1 MTGLLFSCGH
11 HISGESMVKQYNIID
26 SLLAGIDTI
35 TPQVPITELL
45 FYNEIADS
53 ISERTGLY
61 FCI

>member
-1 MTGLLFSCGH
+1 
-11 HISGESMVKQYNIID
+11 MVKQYNIID